1 MKIKIDNRDMIVL
14 KELKENIEKLLEI
27 EMDDMEVNE
36 QNLKKAK
43 EIADT
48 IYKIGSST
56 FRVGGLKLRIETS
69 DGTELTII

>member
-1 MKIKIDNRDMIVL
+1 MKIKIDNRNMIAL

-43 EIADT
+43 EISDT

-56 FRVGGLKLRIETS
+56 FRVGGLKLKIETS

>member
-1 MKIKIDNRDMIVL
+1 MEIKIDNKNMIAL

-56 FRVGGLKLRIETS
+56 FRVGGLKLKIEIS